1 MTCRDCDKL
10 EPRGC
15 GKTCCSIDKRVILD
29 FDKGC
34 SIELDAGTNSNSCV
48 ETCQSATQN

>member
-15 GKTCCSIDKRVILD
+15 GKTCCSLDETKQPIKD
-29 FDKGC
+29 FDAEC
-34 SIELDAGTNSNSCV
+34 
-48 ETCQSATQN
+48 TQPKQ